1 MKKKHLLKRIVYL
14 EDTVLELKDK
24 IAFIEEHLS
33 YMPQVTKT
41 VEWGER
47 KTTAAPLPRPLWE
60 TTCGLSRYGD

>member
-33 YMPQVTKT
+33 YAPQVTKT
-41 VEWGER
+41 IEWG
-47 KTTAAPLPRPLWE
+47 TTAAPLPRPPWE
-60 TTCGLSRYGD
+60 ITCGLSRYGD